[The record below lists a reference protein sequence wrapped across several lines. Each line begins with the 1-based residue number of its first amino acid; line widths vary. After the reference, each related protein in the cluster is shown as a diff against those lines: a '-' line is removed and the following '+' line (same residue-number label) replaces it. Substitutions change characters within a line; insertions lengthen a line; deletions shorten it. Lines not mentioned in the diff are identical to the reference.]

1 LLVNKME
8 FDSYYQEE
16 IETIIEKEEQRRA
29 KKRKKAKSS
38 SKILAIIF
46 AIIGLILCIYILNGY
61 TNITKMKLEI
71 MELENQR
78 YELERDREDLIAKLE
93 YIKNSA
99 KIEENAKIKLGMDY
113 PNEEQLVYLSIEELD
128 NGLDIESNKSLSEQF
143 KNIFNLVLG
152 FFRGA

>member
-1 LLVNKME
+1 ME

-29 KKRKKAKSS
+29 KIRKKAKSS
-38 SKILAIIF
+38 SKILAIMF